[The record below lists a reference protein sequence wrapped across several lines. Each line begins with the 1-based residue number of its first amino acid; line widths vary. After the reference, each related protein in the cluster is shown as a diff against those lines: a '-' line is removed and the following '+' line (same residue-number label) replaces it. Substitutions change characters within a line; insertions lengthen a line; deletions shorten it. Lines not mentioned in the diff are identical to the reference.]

1 MAGIKTD
8 CVGKKLDPV
17 EMKWT
22 RKDIILYNIGIGA
35 YDLEYVYEQKVR
47 AIPTFAVV
55 APFTSLMGSLKHT
68 GANPMMI
75 LHGEQKI
82 VIHKRPLP
90 VDAETVTSGEITEL
104 WDKVKG
110 ALYRIKAETKTTDGE
125 HLFDTYWG
133 VFVRGAGGWGGE
145 KGPEAGNIAPDRD
158 PDHVIEDQTMEI
170 QAKIY
175 RLSGDINPLHVDP
188 AFAQMAGFKQP
199 ILHGLCSYG
208 FVGRAVIEACC
219 GGDPDKLKE
228 FDVRFRSPVMPGDKI
243 TTKIWNDGPGK
254 CILTAEAG
262 GKEVIQNAAAV
273 FDV

>member
-1 MAGIKTD
+1 MRW
-8 CVGKKLDPV
+8 KKLDPV

-104 WDKVKG
+104 WDKSKG
-110 ALYRIKAETKTTDGE
+110 ALYRIKAETKTIDGE

-199 ILHGLCSYG
+199 ILHGLCTYG